1 MKFLIASNNKNKIK
15 EFNRIL
21 SPLNI
26 SALSAEEMGIS
37 LDDVEETGKTFE
49 ENAIIKAK
57 SACEK
62 SGMVCI
68 ADDSGLVIDALDG
81 RPGIYSA
88 RYAGENASD
97 EDKINKVLEEMVNVP
112 DGKRTAKFVC
122 VICCMYPNGEKII
135 VRGECNGTIGF
146 AARGEGGFGYDPIFF
161 TDDNVTFAELTPSI
175 KDAISHRG
183 RALRLLSEEL
193 IKKYK

>member
-1 MKFLIASNNKNKIK
+1 MKFLVASNNKNKIN

-26 SALSAEEMGIS
+26 MAVSADEMGIS
-37 LDDVEETGKTFE
+37 LDDVEETGSTFE

-62 SGMVCI
+62 TGMVCI
-68 ADDSGLVIDALDG
+68 ADDSGLMIDALDG

-88 RYAGENASD
+88 RYAGENATD
-97 EDKINKVLEEMVNVP
+97 EDKINKVLSEMVNVP
-112 DGKRTAKFVC
+112 DGERGAKFVC
-122 VICCMYPNGEKII
+122 AICCEFPNGEEIV
-135 VRGECNGTIGF
+135 VRGECKGTIGF
-146 AARGEGGFGYDPIFF
+146 ASRGYGGFGYDPIFF
-161 TDDNVTFAELTPSI
+161 TDDNMTFAELPPSR
-175 KDAISHRG
+175 KDAVSHRG

>member
-112 DGKRTAKFVC
+112 DGERTAKFVC